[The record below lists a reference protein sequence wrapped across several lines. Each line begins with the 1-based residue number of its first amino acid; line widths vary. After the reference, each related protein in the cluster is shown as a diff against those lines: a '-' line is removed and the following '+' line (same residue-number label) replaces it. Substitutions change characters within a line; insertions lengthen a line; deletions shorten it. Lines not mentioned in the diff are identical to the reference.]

1 MAVERSLAC
10 KRKSLKLMLYFSNS
24 YVQAYDGDGEK
35 SIIYDGEKSIIIV
48 DGL

>member
-24 YVQAYDGDGEK
+24 YVQAYDG
-35 SIIYDGEKSIIIV
+35 EKSIIIV